1 MDGGFLDGHGNYG
14 GLLRDDLENKQWGF
28 TGNFPASSPLNT
40 ELAALKVGL
49 TAVVERNLLR
59 VLIETD
65 STQVVHLFPRQP
77 NDDNPLKDDI
87 LGCQALLAKLWN
99 SPMLYTSCVCNRAA
113 HAIAPLGVNYVQPC
127 CVWFVDLPTSVTQF
141 VKFDNVI

>member
-14 GLLRDDLENKQWGF
+14 GLLRDDLEKKQWGF

-65 STQVVHLFPRQP
+65 STQVVHLFQRQP
-77 NDDNPLKDDI
+77 NDDNPL
-87 LGCQALLAKLWN
+87 
-99 SPMLYTSCVCNRAA
+99 
-113 HAIAPLGVNYVQPC
+113 
-127 CVWFVDLPTSVTQF
+127 
-141 VKFDNVI
+141 